1 MKLCVH
7 IVAVAALAGSLAAGT
22 ARADGY
28 KFTTVDGPVPNDGG
42 TQLAGINN
50 SGTIVGNDFDRD
62 SVEHGLI
69 ATPSSAP

>member
-28 KFTTVDGPVPNDGG
+28 KFTTVDGPVPNNGG
-42 TQLAGINN
+42 TQLAGINI
-50 SGTIVGNDFDRD
+50 SEAIVGNDFGRE
-62 SVEHGLI
+62 SVPHGFI
-69 ATPSSAP
+69 ATPYAGH